1 MNGKV
6 KTMGN
11 GFGMASDHYSLKIIA
26 FCCGMNFKFLF
37 MNYPLFLLALASI
50 TTLFAC
56 TPSWKTSGESIV
68 QEWKGEVSL
77 FQTEFQI
84 HNGLFQDSSE
94 KPYSGKLAV
103 LKNGSTHYEIL
114 IGAGRPLIF
123 KDATGRGVP
132 RWSSGDLWVG
142 TDTGWEIDFQER
154 ADGLFHIPSSQLF
167 TGRVI
172 SIDDVVG
179 SIQVE
184 YNYVDGIPHGP
195 EIYFDANHEES
206 SRQVWVQGKI
216 PFSRL

>member
-1 MNGKV
+1 
-6 KTMGN
+6 
-11 GFGMASDHYSLKIIA
+11 
-26 FCCGMNFKFLF
+26 
-37 MNYPLFLLALASI
+37 MNYPLFLFALSAI

-56 TPSWKTSGESIV
+56 SPSGKTGGGSIV

-84 HNGLFQDSSE
+84 RHGLFQDSSG
-94 KPYSGKLAV
+94 KPYNGRLAV
-103 LKNGSTHYEIL
+103 LNNGMAYYDIL
-114 IGAGRPLIF
+114 IGVGRPLSF
-123 KDATGRGVP
+123 KDAVGRGVS
-132 RWSSGDLWVG
+132 RWSSGELWVG
-142 TDTGWEIDFQER
+142 TDAGWEIDFQER
-154 ADGLFHIPSSQLF
+154 ADGLFHNPSGQLF

-172 SIDDVVG
+172 SIDDAVG

-184 YNYVDGIPHGP
+184 YNYVEGVPHGP